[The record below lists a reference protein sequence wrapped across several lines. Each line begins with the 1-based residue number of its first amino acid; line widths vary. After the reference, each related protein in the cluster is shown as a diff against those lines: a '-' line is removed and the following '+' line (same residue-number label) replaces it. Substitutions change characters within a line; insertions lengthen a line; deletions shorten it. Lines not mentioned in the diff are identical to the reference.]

1 MNMGKKNALGKR
13 ALTAALAVMLAAPVL
28 PAAVAV
34 PAAYAATVTEPTISA
49 VGEEPVTAGVVLKK
63 YEWSSVRSNTAVST
77 KLNVL
82 AIDLQHP
89 YVKLDVMTG
98 RGGQFTTRQTV
109 RGMAAETGA
118 VAGVNGDFY
127 QMTGEGVPLGG
138 QISDG
143 EIMSSPA
150 FLAGMYAFALTKD
163 NRPVIDLFTFQGA
176 VVAANGASFPLAGV
190 NQGVYTTT
198 EGNKHSHHGEL
209 HLYTSDWGGK
219 SRANDG
225 YSTPTEVLV
234 RNNVVIQIS
243 DGLALDMTPPEDG
256 YILRASAKAAD
267 FVLANVQVGD
277 IINASYQITAQD
289 ATKALDSSSLQLM
302 IGGHTILVDNG
313 QPTAFSRDVSGISGT
328 GFAARTGIGYSAD
341 GRYVYLITA
350 ERSAVSR
357 GMSLAEFQRAMV
369 SLGVWKGM
377 NLDGGG
383 STQLVSRPL
392 GENDAALVNVPQ
404 DSTAR
409 QVVNGLG
416 VYTTAPQG
424 KLAGLIVQGMS
435 TLFVN
440 EQATFSMKAYD
451 EYFNPLAMTVG
462 EVQWTASSELGA
474 FDGARFTAL
483 QPGKLTV
490 SASSGGVAA
499 QSREIEI
506 IGGAQISGIS
516 FSPFGDTLE
525 AGKSY
530 KLPAVQAAFDGN
542 VRTIPSELLRWELI
556 GFSGVVRGDTVEVSA
571 VKQGADLKLIAR
583 YGGLGVMLTQ
593 SARATRLFADFDA
606 QTPDLL
612 QTQKTPAEVVG
623 EASLTAGLHADNP
636 GNRALA
642 LNYNFSG
649 GAGTKVLYASFGDA
663 GVGIDGAPD
672 QMEANVFGD
681 GSLNWLRAEFVGAD
695 GKAHLVDL
703 ARPVDWSGWKAV
715 SVDLSSYQMAY
726 PIRLKRIYIA
736 SPEQGQD
743 QRALVGTVAID
754 NIAFSGADEASDKKQ
769 ALVNMA
775 IGRTA
780 VTVNGEEQRL
790 DVAPKL
796 LNETTVIPVR
806 FFIDALGGD
815 IGWNAEERRVT
826 IVSGSH
832 LVELWIGN
840 NEIIVDGQKVLS
852 PEAPLLENG
861 RTLLPLR
868 IISEALGWSVG
879 WEESTKSI
887 TLQ

>member
-1 MNMGKKNALGKR
+1 MKMGRRSALGTK
-13 ALTAALAVMLAAPVL
+13 AVTAALAVMLAAPVL
-28 PAAVAV
+28 PTAVTGPV
-34 PAAYAATVTEPTISA
+34 AYAATAAEPTIRA
-49 VGEEPVTAGVVLKK
+49 VSEEPVTAGVVLKK
-63 YEWSSVRSNTAVST
+63 YEWSSVRSNNPVTT

-98 RGGQFTTRQTV
+98 RGGQFTTRQSV
-109 RGMAAETGA
+109 RGMVVETGA

-127 QMTGEGVPLGG
+127 QMSGEGVPLGG
-138 QISDG
+138 QMSNG
-143 EIMSSPA
+143 EVMSSPA
-150 FLAGMYAFALTKD
+150 YLNGMYAFALTKD
-163 NRPVIDLFTFQGA
+163 NRPVIDLFTFEGA
-176 VVAANGASFPLAGV
+176 VVAANGVSFPHAGV
-190 NQGVYTTT
+190 NQGVYYTSAD
-198 EGNKHSHHGEL
+198 NKHSHHGEL
-209 HLYTSDWGGK
+209 HVYTSDWGGK

-225 YSTPTEVLV
+225 FSTPTEVLV

-243 DGLALDMTPPEDG
+243 DKASLDMTPPEDG

-267 FVLANVQVGD
+267 FVLANIQVGD
-277 IINASYQITAQD
+277 IIGASYRIAAQD
-289 ATKALDSSSLQLM
+289 TAKAIDSSTLQMM

-313 QPTAFSRDVSGISGT
+313 QPTAFSRDVSGISGS
-328 GFAARTGIGYSAD
+328 GFAARTGMGYSAD

-350 ERSAVSR
+350 ERSSVSR
-357 GMSLAEFQRAMV
+357 GMSLVEFQRAMV

-392 GENDAALVNVPQ
+392 AETDVVLVNVPQ

-451 EYFNPLAMTVG
+451 EYYNPLAMTIG
-462 EVQWTASSELGA
+462 DVQWAASSALGK
-474 FDGARFTAL
+474 FDGAQFTAL

-490 SASSGGVAA
+490 SASSGNVAA
-499 QSREIEI
+499 QSREVEI
-506 IGGAQISGIS
+506 VGGRQISGIS
-516 FSPFGDTLE
+516 FRPFGETLE

-530 KLPAVQAAFDGN
+530 KLPAVQATFGGN
-542 VRTIPSELLRWELI
+542 VRTIPPELLSWEFI
-556 GFSGVVRGDTVEVSA
+556 GFSGVIRGDVIEVNA
-571 VKQGADLKLIAR
+571 VKEAADLKLIAR
-583 YGGLGVMLTQ
+583 YDGMGVMLTQ
-593 SARATRLFADFDA
+593 STRSTRLFADFDTR
-606 QTPDLL
+606 TPGSL
-612 QTQKTPAEVVG
+612 QTQTTPAEVVG
-623 EASLTAGLHADNP
+623 EATLATGLHAGNP

-642 LNYNFSG
+642 LSYNFSG
-649 GAGTKVLYASFGDA
+649 GIGTKALYAAFGDA
-663 GVGIDGAPD
+663 GVEIGGAPD
-672 QMEANVFGD
+672 KLEANVLGD
-681 GSLNWLRAEFVGAD
+681 GSLNWLRAEFVDTD

-703 ARPVDWSGWKAV
+703 ARPVDWSGWKTV
-715 SVDLSSYQMAY
+715 SVDLTGYQMTY
-726 PIRLKRIYIA
+726 PIRLKRIYVA
-736 SPEQGQD
+736 SPEQGQG
-743 QRALVGTVAID
+743 QRSSIGTVAID
-754 NIAFSGADEASDKKQ
+754 NISFSGAGEASDRKE
-769 ALVNMA
+769 ADVHMA
-775 IGRTA
+775 IGRTT
-780 VTVNGEEQRL
+780 VTVNGEEQKL

-796 LNETTVIPVR
+796 LNQTTVIPVR

-815 IGWNAEERRVT
+815 IDWNAQERRVT
-826 IVSGSH
+826 IVSGSN

-840 NEIIVDGQKVLS
+840 NEMIIDGQKVVS

-868 IISEALGWSVG
+868 IISEALGWYVG
-879 WEESTKSI
+879 WEETTKSI